1 MIKKRIKQAFALFAL
16 ASFIFTFCISV
27 MYFSFDS
34 LYKEIVSSCVAYPSN
49 RFLQV
54 SAEKGGQPPPYSYVN
69 SPKEPYLPYAA
80 LLYDSSAASRPPET
94 VPPPN
99 NETDEPALPEGV
111 YPVIPLDMSE
121 GQTENNLFYKN
132 ESKYSPDINTLAG
145 SEYPLKYAQNAS
157 APQDSAPIVLIIH
170 THGTEC
176 YLPDGQDTYT
186 ADTPTRSVDQ
196 SINVIAVGEA
206 LASALTE
213 NGIPTLHCKTM
224 FDEKS
229 YSKSYD
235 LSEKAVLDY
244 IKQYPS
250 IQYVFDVHR
259 DSIAT
264 DNGKAKPVS
273 VVDGLTTAQAMLV
286 VGTDTAGAPHPNW
299 IDNLTVASVFQKA
312 LVARYKTL
320 MRPLSLRASSFNA
333 EHTTGSVLIEIGT
346 CCNTISEAKNCA
358 ALIGKTISSVILS
371 DGIPPLS

>member
-1 MIKKRIKQAFALFAL
+1 M
-16 ASFIFTFCISV
+16 S
-27 MYFSFDS
+27 FSFDS
-34 LYKEIVSSCVAYPSN
+34 MYREIVSSSVAYPSN
-49 RFLQV
+49 RFLQIK
-54 SAEKGGQPPPYSYVN
+54 SEENGQPPPYSYIN

-80 LLYDSSAASRPPET
+80 LLYDGSASLKPPET
-94 VPPPN
+94 VPPQN
-99 NETDEPALPEGV
+99 DETDEPELPEGV

-121 GQTENNLFYKN
+121 GQTENSLFYRN
-132 ESKYSPDINTLAG
+132 ESKYSPDINALAG

-157 APQDSAPIVLIIH
+157 SPQDSAPIVLIIH

-176 YLPDGQDTYT
+176 YLPDGQETYT
-186 ADTPTRSVDQ
+186 ADTPTRSTDR
-196 SINVIAVGEA
+196 SINVVAVGEA
-206 LASALTE
+206 LAAALTE
-213 NGIPTLHCKTM
+213 NGIPTVHCKTM

-229 YSKSYD
+229 YSESYD
-235 LSEKAVLDY
+235 LSERAVLDY

-273 VVDGLTTAQAMLV
+273 VIDGSPTAQAMLV

-299 IDNLTVASVFQKA
+299 MDNLTVASVFQKA
-312 LVARYKTL
+312 LVSRYKTL
-320 MRPLSLRASSFNA
+320 MRPISLRASSFNA

-358 ALIGKTISSVILS
+358 ALLGKTISSVILS
-371 DGIPPLS
+371 DGLPPLS